1 MQTEI
6 PGGASYTKTQK
17 FLGVLNEQKLEQ
29 EQSFAEERRIRSSFL
44 DFMAKTINKY
54 GKTLLNE
61 QHEKGKA
68 KNEQRR

>member
-1 MQTEI
+1 M
-6 PGGASYTKTQK
+6 
-17 FLGVLNEQKLEQ
+17 NEQKLEQ

-61 QHEKGKA
+61 QHEKRKA

>member
-1 MQTEI
+1 
-6 PGGASYTKTQK
+6 
-17 FLGVLNEQKLEQ
+17 LNEQKLEK
-29 EQSFAEERRIRSSFL
+29 EQSIAEEKRIRSSFL

-61 QHEKGKA
+61 QTEKGEA

>member
-1 MQTEI
+1 
-6 PGGASYTKTQK
+6 
-17 FLGVLNEQKLEQ
+17 LNEQKLEQ